1 MSGGLFA
8 RAALKLVSSVSSVAV
23 LGCGVERSE
32 SDAADSGDSAD
43 GTSEVE
49 VVDAYAAPS
58 CQGRPDGQPLTPGRW
73 ASRQRSAAIV
83 NLPPTNTPT
92 TVVTTR
98 LILHEVVEL
107 EGETRLTHTTC
118 QLRQPKLNGV
128 EVVFGPAFL
137 GAVPK
142 NTVVATVDGAAVT
155 IPPDLVVLGAEVA
168 AGEDLP
174 TTAEDARVRDTDE
187 DGNPG
192 VTVTLQGLL
201 AGQLFVVYRQEVGLT
216 GTADR
221 AGCVAGLVAGASE
234 QIQIGASPVELE
246 QIDLSP
252 RPHPDAALSTF
263 QLVPVAADLDCAG
276 LIAQDEALFGPE

>member
-1 MSGGLFA
+1 MRAGVFFA
-8 RAALKLVSSVSSVAV
+8 SSVLV
-23 LGCGVERSE
+23 LGCGVERSG
-32 SDAADSGDSAD
+32 SDDVEDAEASPDSEVG
-43 GTSEVE
+43 EVE
-49 VVDAYAAPS
+49 VDAPYAAPS
-58 CQGRPDGQPLTPGRW
+58 CEGRPEGEPLTPGRW

-98 LILHEVVEL
+98 LILHDVIEVG
-107 EGETRLTHTTC
+107 GETRLTHTTC

-137 GAVPK
+137 GAVPE
-142 NTVVATVDGAAVT
+142 NTVVADIDGAAVT

-168 AGEDLP
+168 DGEELP
-174 TTAEDARVRDTDE
+174 TTADDPRVRDTDA
-187 DGNPG
+187 DGQPG

-221 AGCVAGLVAGASE
+221 AGCISGLVAGASE

-252 RPHPDAALSTF
+252 RPHPDASLSTF
-263 QLVPVAADLDCAG
+263 QLVPVDGQLDCAG
-276 LIAQDEALFGPE
+276 LIAQDLELFGPE

>member
-1 MSGGLFA
+1 MSVVA
-8 RAALKLVSSVSSVAV
+8 RAALKVVSSFSIVGVV
-23 LGCGVERSE
+23 GCGVERSE
-32 SDAADSGDSAD
+32 SEVADTPDMAD
-43 GTSEVE
+43 GGSEVE
-49 VVDAYAAPS
+49 VEETYASPF
-58 CQGRPDGQPLTPGRW
+58 CRTLPDGAPLTPGRW

-98 LILHEVVEL
+98 LILHDVVVSG
-107 EGETRLTHTTC
+107 GETRLTHTTC

-137 GAVPK
+137 AAVPK
-142 NTVVATVDGAAVT
+142 NTVVATVDGGQVT

-168 AGEDLP
+168 KGEALP
-174 TTAEDARVRDTDE
+174 TTAEDPRVRDTDE

-216 GTADR
+216 GAADP
-221 AGCVAGLVAGASE
+221 AGCVSGLVAGASE

-246 QIDLSP
+246 VIDLSP
-252 RPHPDAALSTF
+252 QPHPDASLSTF
-263 QLVPVAADLDCAG
+263 ALVPVGAGLDCAG

>member
-1 MSGGLFA
+1 
-8 RAALKLVSSVSSVAV
+8 RALWASSVLTV
-23 LGCGVERSE
+23 GCGVERSG
-32 SDAADSGDSAD
+32 SDEADLEARLD
-43 GTSEVE
+43 SEVAE
-49 VVDAYAAPS
+49 VDDSVQGYAAPS
-58 CQGRPDGQPLTPGRW
+58 CERRPDGQPLTPGRW

-98 LILHEVVEL
+98 LILHDVVREG
-107 EGETRLTHTTC
+107 GETRLTHTTC

-142 NTVVATVDGAAVT
+142 NTVVAGIDGAEVI
-155 IPPDLVVLGAEVA
+155 IPPDLVVLGAEVQ
-168 AGEDLP
+168 AGDELP
-174 TTAEDARVRDTDE
+174 TSADDARVRDSDE

-216 GTADR
+216 GMADR

-234 QIQIGASPVELE
+234 QIQIGASPVELA

-252 RPHPDAALSTF
+252 RPHPDATLSTF
-263 QLVPVAADLDCAG
+263 SLVPVARDLDCAG
-276 LIAQDEALFGPE
+276 LIATDLELFGPEPE

>member
-1 MSGGLFA
+1 MSGATRYLC
-8 RAALKLVSSVSSVAV
+8 AALTM
-23 LGCGVERSE
+23 GCGVERAE
-32 SDAADSGDSAD
+32 SDTPDTNEVIDTAEVQGD
-43 GTSEVE
+43 EH
-49 VVDAYAAPS
+49 AAPS
-58 CQGRPDGQPLTPGRW
+58 CIGRPDGEPLSEGRW

-98 LILHEVVEL
+98 LILHEVVRDA
-107 EGETRLTHTTC
+107 GEVRLTHTTC

-142 NTVVATVDGAAVT
+142 NSVVADIDGDEVT
-155 IPPDLVVLGAEVA
+155 IPADLVVLGAEVA
-168 AGEDLP
+168 AGEELP
-174 TTAEDARVRDTDE
+174 SSAEDPRVRDTDS
-187 DGNPG
+187 DGQPG

-246 QIDLSP
+246 VIDLSP
-252 RPHPDAALSTF
+252 RPHPDASLSTF
-263 QLVPVAADLDCAG
+263 ALVPVEAELDCAG
-276 LIAQDEALFGPE
+276 LIAQDLELFGPE

>member
-1 MSGGLFA
+1 MA
-8 RAALKLVSSVSSVAV
+8 
-23 LGCGVERSE
+23 LGCGVERSGTNDGE
-32 SDAADSGDSAD
+32 GDTLTNPD
-43 GTSEVE
+43 GEVAEVSEVI
-49 VVDAYAAPS
+49 DDYAAPS
-58 CQGRPDGQPLTPGRW
+58 CEGRPDGEPLTPGRW

-98 LILHEVVEL
+98 LILHDVARVD
-107 EGETRLTHTTC
+107 GERRLTHTTC

-142 NTVVATVDGAAVT
+142 NTVVAALDGDEVT
-155 IPPDLVVLGAEVA
+155 IPPDLVVLGAEVGD
-168 AGEDLP
+168 GEALP
-174 TTAEDARVRDTDE
+174 TTAEDPRIRDTDS
-187 DGNPG
+187 DGQPG

-234 QIQIGASPVELE
+234 QIQIGASPIELE

-252 RPHPDAALSTF
+252 RPHPDASLSTF
-263 QLVPVAADLDCAG
+263 ALVPVAAELDCAG
-276 LIAQDEALFGPE
+276 LIAQDLELFGPE

>member
-1 MSGGLFA
+1 MSVVA
-8 RAALKLVSSVSSVAV
+8 RAALKVLSSASFVGGV
-23 LGCGVERSE
+23 GCGVERSE
-32 SDAADSGDSAD
+32 SEVVETSDSAD
-43 GTSEVE
+43 STPEVE
-49 VVDAYAAPS
+49 VEQAYAAPS
-58 CQGRPDGQPLTPGRW
+58 CQSLPDGAPLTPGRW

-98 LILHEVVEL
+98 LILHDVVVSD
-107 EGETRLTHTTC
+107 GETRLTHTTC

-137 GAVPK
+137 AAVPK
-142 NTVVATVDGAAVT
+142 NTVVATVDGAQINV
-155 IPPDLVVLGAEVA
+155 PPDLVVLGAEV
-168 AGEDLP
+168 GEGEELP
-174 TTAEDARVRDTDE
+174 TTAEDTRIRDTDE

-216 GTADR
+216 GTADP
-221 AGCVAGLVAGASE
+221 AGCVSGLVAGASE

-246 QIDLSP
+246 VIDLSP
-252 RPHPDAALSTF
+252 QPHPDVSLSTF
-263 QLVPVAADLDCAG
+263 ALVPVEAQLDCAG
-276 LIAQDEALFGPE
+276 LIAQDEALFGLE